1 MNEYSTM
8 ISSVDE
14 VFLSESFIVD
24 TIQDYRAFYD
34 DMFLKPQ

>member
-24 TIQDYRAFYD
+24 TILDDRAFYGN
-34 DMFLKPQ
+34 MFLKLQ